1 METFFLLGLSF
12 FFLSSLSTNH
22 ASKSNACR
30 VFSPCC
36 SSFLFFPQRQQRQ
49 HCFAHIVFIMI
60 FVSFRILKHQK
71 NFQIKKLHP
80 PFFRCLPPPPPCPCS
95 LGFYKDTFTGG
106 FVLDF
111 FFISVCVKLQG
122 GETTTRKGTT
132 RKKMERKRG
141 EGSRFAVDA
150 RCLHSLLSSCE
161 KRRKNSSGFS
171 PSQRKMLAST
181 APLRASTSSMPR
193 AAARPSGLT
202 VEAKWKVR

>member
-1 METFFLLGLSF
+1 
-12 FFLSSLSTNH
+12 
-22 ASKSNACR
+22 
-30 VFSPCC
+30 
-36 SSFLFFPQRQQRQ
+36 
-49 HCFAHIVFIMI
+49 
-60 FVSFRILKHQK
+60 
-71 NFQIKKLHP
+71 
-80 PFFRCLPPPPPCPCS
+80 LPPPPPCPCS

>member
-36 SSFLFFPQRQQRQ
+36 SSFLFFPQRQ

-71 NFQIKKLHP
+71 NVQIKKLHT
-80 PFFRCLPPPPPCPCS
+80 PFYRCLTPPPPCPCS

-122 GETTTRKGTT
+122 GETTTRKGKT
-132 RKKMERKRG
+132 RKKMKRKRG
-141 EGSRFAVDA
+141 EGVQVRRRRPLSS
-150 RCLHSLLSSCE
+150 LPSLLL
-161 KRRKNSSGFS
+161 RKKKKEFFRILS
-171 PSQRKMLAST
+171 
-181 APLRASTSSMPR
+181 
-193 AAARPSGLT
+193 
-202 VEAKWKVR
+202 